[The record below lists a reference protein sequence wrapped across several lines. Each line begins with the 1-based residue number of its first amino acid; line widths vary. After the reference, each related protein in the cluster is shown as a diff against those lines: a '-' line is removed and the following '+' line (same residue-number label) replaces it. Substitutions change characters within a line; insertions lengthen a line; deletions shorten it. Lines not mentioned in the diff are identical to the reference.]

1 MPFAWQVFV
10 EWNKGELDSFLIEI
24 TKDILAYKDSDGS
37 PLVEK
42 IRDSAGQVK
51 WYCFGTFVA
60 IRCEYVTRISDH
72 GD

>member
-1 MPFAWQVFV
+1 MCFNFFFLKVFE

-24 TKDILAYKDSDGS
+24 TKDILAFKDSDGT

-51 WYCFGTFVA
+51 K
-60 IRCEYVTRISDH
+60 
-72 GD
+72 